1 MGITVTA
8 TAGGS
13 TANGIRMRVRALRN
27 IAGIQNGAIATQ
39 SGVAAHDVSLTTTVN
54 GSRCYGSFID
64 ASNTAFT
71 GDTGMTVVD
80 NVSDATNIVQHG
92 TGHGVTTVTPGAVT
106 LGASAPADAGGCAF
120 VEILPG
126 GPLAEDVT
134 GAVSSTTGI
143 STSVTVAPPPG
154 ALLVAMVTSNGGAAV
169 TTMTVSGGGL
179 PWTEA
184 TAANAAGQK
193 YAGVWLAFVPF
204 VYPWHHPIQARQ
216 LPLRGGSTASRDG
229 ILTTGA
235 LPSGPP
241 VYPLGHPVT
250 AEPAGRRGGNISCRA
265 GPYAGGG
272 PPVPPL
278 HRPVRARLPVPVL
291 TGRTR
296 VTLLSPVA
304 TTAGPPA
311 FTVGVLAATDT
322 PAAVLTGGTAT
333 AALTAAAVASST
345 LTASDQRTGGPN

>member
-27 IAGIQNGAIATQ
+27 IAGIQNGAVATQ
-39 SGVAAHDVSLTTTVN
+39 SGAAAHDVSLTTTVN

-64 ASNTAFT
+64 ASSTAFT

-80 NVSDATNIVQHG
+80 NVSDATNVIQHG

-106 LGASAPADAGGCAF
+106 LGASAPADAGSCAF

-134 GAVSSTTGI
+134 GAVSSTAGI

-179 PWTEA
+179 AWTEV
-184 TAANAAGQK
+184 AAGNAAGQK

-229 ILTTGA
+229 ILTAGA
-235 LPSGPP
+235 PQAGPP

-250 AEPAGRRGGNISCRA
+250 VRLLPARCGSSSHRTGT
-265 GPYAGGG
+265 YAGTG
-272 PPVPPL
+272 PPVPAL
-278 HRPVRARLPVPVL
+278 HRAARSRLPVPVL

-296 VTLLSPVA
+296 TTLLAPVA
-304 TTAGPPA
+304 APPPV
-311 FTVGVLAATDT
+311 FTVGTLTAATTPTTTLAATDT
-322 PAAVLTGGTAT
+322 ATATLTAAT
-333 AALTAAAVASST
+333 AAAST
-345 LTASDQRTGGPN
+345 LTAGTQTTGGPS